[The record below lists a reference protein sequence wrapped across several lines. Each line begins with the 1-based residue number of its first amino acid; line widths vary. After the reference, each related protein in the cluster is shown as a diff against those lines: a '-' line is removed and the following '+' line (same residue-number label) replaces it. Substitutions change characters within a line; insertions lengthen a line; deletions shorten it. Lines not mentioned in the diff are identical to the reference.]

1 MPIPF
6 EVLEVGMLVKS
17 QFGIASL
24 HPGVAAGYFALVIA
38 LALVAQNPWMQAVGL
53 LGAACVLV
61 GLDGCK
67 GLRFVSA
74 VLALGLV
81 VALVNP
87 LFNTRGETALFVW
100 WGGRPYTLEA
110 LAAGALTAATLAQ
123 TLLWFAS
130 LSLVLTSDKLMFLF
144 GRWAPSLVLVLTLA
158 LRLVTTLRR
167 KIQRTSEA
175 RACIG
180 LGGGSSLTER
190 VREAGAVLGSV
201 TAGAFEDG
209 VTTADSMKSRGFGLS
224 GVTRCATYRFDRRDG
239 ALAALAGVLVAVI
252 VVALAQGSFA
262 IEFFPQLA
270 LAPFGVL
277 SGCALGCYG
286 MLVFLPLGFQGWEV
300 IRWRSIVSSI

>member
-1 MPIPF
+1 
-6 EVLEVGMLVKS
+6 MLVNS

-24 HPGVAAGYFALVIA
+24 HPAAAAGYFVSVIA
-38 LALVAQNPWMQAVGL
+38 LALVAQNPWLQAVGL
-53 LGAACVLV
+53 AGAACVLI
-61 GLDGCK
+61 GLDGRK
-67 GLRFVSA
+67 GLRFVGA

-87 LFNTRGETALFVW
+87 LFNTRGETVLFVW
-100 WGGRPYTLEA
+100 WGGRPYTFEA

-130 LSLVLTSDKLMFLF
+130 LSLVLTTDKLMFLF
-144 GRWAPSLVLVLTLA
+144 GRWAPSLALVLTLA

-167 KIQRTSEA
+167 KVQRTSEA

-180 LGGGSSLTER
+180 LGDSASLADR

-201 TAGAFEDG
+201 TAGAFEEG

-224 GVTRCATYRFDRRDG
+224 GATRCVAYRFDRRDG
-239 ALAALAGVLVAVI
+239 ALMALMGVLVVVI
-252 VVALAQGSFA
+252 LAALAQGAFA
-262 IEFFPQLA
+262 FELFPQLEMV
-270 LAPFGVL
+270 PFGVL
-277 SGCALGCYG
+277 SGCALVCYG
-286 MLVFLPLGFQGWEV
+286 ALALLPLALQRWEV